1 MALPSAALAA
11 DTVDGG
17 TPNKPPNILL
27 MIADDMSW
35 KDWGIYGNTFAKT
48 PHIDR
53 AAAEGVRFTNA
64 YINSPVCHPSRSALL
79 TGQDI
84 WRLRDAAV
92 FGGTLHSTFE
102 TYPAMLGGGWL

>member
-1 MALPSAALAA
+1 MRRLAVTGRWKCLGIWVLGCLVAWALPSAALVA
-11 DTVDGG
+11 DRVNGE
-17 TPNKPPNILL
+17 TPNKRPNILL

-64 YINSPVCHPSRSALL
+64 YNASPVCHPSRSALL
-79 TGQDI
+79 TG
-84 WRLRDAAV
+84 
-92 FGGTLHSTFE
+92 
-102 TYPAMLGGGWL
+102 